1 MVRRAIPFGSIP
13 KRAVDELIT
22 ESLTGN
28 CLISKA
34 SKKRAKPQ
42 GMMIFPVKAAI
53 LFNESKMRELSGL
66 RVLASNI
73 SFAA

>member
-1 MVRRAIPFGSIP
+1 M
-13 KRAVDELIT
+13 
-22 ESLTGN
+22 
-28 CLISKA
+28 SKA

-73 SFAA
+73 SLAA